1 VYVGRVEVRVMI
13 WNLFHGRSVPPAGH
27 DLFEQFAAALAR
39 WEWDVALLQE
49 VPPWWPPLLASR
61 LEASERHVLTSRN
74 ALPDLRRAAGV
85 RWPDLVRANGGG
97 CNTILVRDGFARID
111 EHRLRRLALL
121 PERRWVH
128 AVRLGSAWVANVHT
142 QTSVRQ
148 ASLAA
153 RTLLR
158 WAEGAPAVLGG
169 DFNLAWPWL
178 DGLRWMGGFGVD
190 HVFAAGG
197 ATAPSPPDFQVLEHG
212 RLSDH
217 APVLTRIA

>member
-1 VYVGRVEVRVMI
+1 VYVGRIEVRVMI
-13 WNLFHGRSVPPAGH
+13 WNLFHGRSVPPAGY
-27 DLFEQFAAALAR
+27 DLFEQFAAALAP

-61 LEASERHVLTSRN
+61 LGASERHVLTSRN
-74 ALPDLRRAAGV
+74 SLPDLRRAAGV

-97 CNTILVRDGFARID
+97 ANTILVRDGFARID
-111 EHRLRRLALL
+111 EHRLRRLAVL

-128 AVRLGSAWVANVHT
+128 AVRLGSAWIANVHT

-153 RTLLR
+153 RTVLR
-158 WAEGAPAVLGG
+158 WAEGATAVLGG

-197 ATAPSPPDFQVLEHG
+197 AAASSPPDFQVLEHG